1 MKQRTPYRPDQGQAL
16 ARIEASRS
24 RLKITQEDL
33 AEAADLSIRTYRRMI
48 KSGLGFQRQI
58 RALRFA
64 LRTIEAKRR
73 SAEKMFEGH
82 DG

>member
-1 MKQRTPYRPDQGQAL
+1 MKQRTPYRPDQGLAL
-16 ARIEASRS
+16 TRIEATRI

-33 AEAADLSIRTYRRMI
+33 AESADLSVRTYRRMLR
-48 KSGLGFQRQI
+48 SGLGFSRHI

-73 SAEKMFEGH
+73 SAEKMFEGQN
-82 DG
+82 G